1 MKIKV
6 DRIYKGE
13 SYTIGKMYLNGE
25 YFCDTLE
32 DAIRPVKIPNETAI
46 PAGTYKVEVTY
57 SPRFKRNLPLLVD
70 VPNYTGIRIH
80 NGSNKDHTSGCILV
94 GFNTAKGKLTNSR
107 KTSDQLTEKLKSLS
121 EPIEIE
127 IG

>member
-46 PAGTYKVEVTY
+46 PAGIYKVEVTY

-94 GFNTAKGKLTNSR
+94 GFNTAKGKLTDSR

-127 IG
+127 IS

>member
-46 PAGTYKVEVTY
+46 PAGIYKVEVTY

-94 GFNTAKGKLTNSR
+94 GFNTSKGILSDSR
-107 KTSDQLTEKLKSLS
+107 KTSDKLTNLLKSLS

-127 IG
+127 IS

>member
-46 PAGTYKVEVTY
+46 PAGIYKVEVTY

-94 GFNTAKGKLTNSR
+94 GFNTSKGKLTDSR
-107 KTSDQLTEKLKSLS
+107 KTSDKLTEKLKSLS

-127 IG
+127 IS

>member
-46 PAGTYKVEVTY
+46 PAGIYKVEVTY
-57 SPRFKRNLPLLVD
+57 SPRFKRNLPLLID

-107 KTSDQLTEKLKSLS
+107 KTSDQLTNLLESLS

-127 IG
+127 IS

>member
-94 GFNTAKGKLTNSR
+94 GFNTSKGKLTNSR
-107 KTSDQLTEKLKSLS
+107 KISDQLTEKLKSLS

-127 IG
+127 IS

>member
-80 NGSNKDHTSGCILV
+80 EGSNKDHTSGCILV
-94 GFNTAKGKLTNSR
+94 GFNTSKGILSDSR
-107 KTSDQLTEKLKSLS
+107 KVSDQLTEKLKSLS

-127 IG
+127 IS

>member
-13 SYTIGKMYLNGE
+13 SYTIGRMYLNGE

-46 PAGTYKVEVTY
+46 PAGIYKVEVTY

-94 GFNTAKGKLTNSR
+94 GFNTSKGILSDSR
-107 KTSDQLTEKLKSLS
+107 KISDQLTSLLESLS

-127 IG
+127 IS

>member
-57 SPRFKRNLPLLVD
+57 SPRFKRNLPLLID

-94 GFNTAKGKLTNSR
+94 GFNTSKGILSDSR
-107 KTSDQLTEKLKSLS
+107 KISDKLTEKLKSLS

-127 IG
+127 IS

>member
-57 SPRFKRNLPLLVD
+57 SPRFKRNLPLLID

-94 GFNTAKGKLTNSR
+94 GFNTSKGKLTDSR

-127 IG
+127 IS

>member
-94 GFNTAKGKLTNSR
+94 GFNTSKGILSDSR
-107 KTSDQLTEKLKSLS
+107 KTSDQLTNLLKSLS

-127 IG
+127 IS

>member
-32 DAIRPVKIPNETAI
+32 DAIRPVKIPNETSI

-127 IG
+127 IS

>member
-46 PAGTYKVEVTY
+46 PAGIYKVEVIY

-94 GFNTAKGKLTNSR
+94 GFNTSKGILSDSRKISDKLTN
-107 KTSDQLTEKLKSLS
+107 LLESLS
-121 EPIEIE
+121 ESIEIE
-127 IG
+127 IS

>member
-57 SPRFKRNLPLLVD
+57 SPRFKRNLPLLID

-94 GFNTAKGKLTNSR
+94 GFNTSKGILSDSRKISDHLTN
-107 KTSDQLTEKLKSLS
+107 LLKSLS

-127 IG
+127 IS

>member
-94 GFNTAKGKLTNSR
+94 GFNTSKGKLTDSR

-127 IG
+127 IS

>member
-46 PAGTYKVEVTY
+46 PAGIYKVEVTY

-80 NGSNKDHTSGCILV
+80 NGSNNDHTSGCILV
-94 GFNTAKGKLTNSR
+94 GFNTSKGKLTDSR
-107 KTSDQLTEKLKSLS
+107 KISDQLTNLLKSLS

-127 IG
+127 IS

>member
-57 SPRFKRNLPLLVD
+57 SPRFKRNLPLLID

-94 GFNTAKGKLTNSR
+94 GFNTSKGILSDSR
-107 KTSDQLTEKLKSLS
+107 KISDQLTNLLKSLS

-127 IG
+127 IS

>member
-80 NGSNKDHTSGCILV
+80 EGSNKDHTSGCILV
-94 GFNTAKGKLTNSR
+94 GFNTSKGILSDSR
-107 KTSDQLTEKLKSLS
+107 KISDQLTEKLKSLS

-127 IG
+127 IS

>member
-13 SYTIGKMYLNGE
+13 SYTIGRMYLNGE

-57 SPRFKRNLPLLVD
+57 SPRFKRNLPLLID

-94 GFNTAKGKLTNSR
+94 GFNTSKGKLTDSR
-107 KTSDQLTEKLKSLS
+107 KTSDQLTNLLKSLS

-127 IG
+127 IS

>member
-13 SYTIGKMYLNGE
+13 SYTIGRMYLNGE

-46 PAGTYKVEVTY
+46 PAGIYKVEVTY

-94 GFNTAKGKLTNSR
+94 GFNTSKGILSDSR

-127 IG
+127 IS

>member
-94 GFNTAKGKLTNSR
+94 GFNTSKGILSDSR
-107 KTSDQLTEKLKSLS
+107 KISDQLTNLLKSLS

-127 IG
+127 IS

>member
-13 SYTIGKMYLNGE
+13 SYTIGRMYLNGE

-94 GFNTAKGKLTNSR
+94 GFNTSKGILSDSR
-107 KTSDQLTEKLKSLS
+107 KVSDQLTEKLKSLS

-127 IG
+127 IS

>member
-13 SYTIGKMYLNGE
+13 SYTIGRMYLNGE

-94 GFNTAKGKLTNSR
+94 GFNTAKGKLTDSR

-127 IG
+127 IS

>member
-94 GFNTAKGKLTNSR
+94 GFNTSKGILSDSR

-127 IG
+127 IS

>member
-46 PAGTYKVEVTY
+46 PAGIYKVEVTY

-127 IG
+127 IS

>member
-46 PAGTYKVEVTY
+46 PAGTYKVEVIY

-94 GFNTAKGKLTNSR
+94 GFNTSKGILSDSR
-107 KTSDQLTEKLKSLS
+107 KISDQLTEKLKSLS

-127 IG
+127 IS

>member
-46 PAGTYKVEVTY
+46 PAGIYKVEVTY
-57 SPRFKRNLPLLVD
+57 SPRFKRNLPLLID

-94 GFNTAKGKLTNSR
+94 GFNTSKGILSDSR

-127 IG
+127 IS

>member
-13 SYTIGKMYLNGE
+13 TYTIGKMYLNGE

-32 DAIRPVKIPNETAI
+32 DAVRPIKIPNETAI
-46 PAGTYKVEVTY
+46 PAGIYKVIVTY
-57 SPRFKRNLPLLVD
+57 SPKFKRDLPLLID

-94 GFNTAKGKLTNSR
+94 GFNKTKG
-107 KTSDQLTEKLKSLS
+107 QLTDSYIMSKLLTKRLKSLS

>member
-13 SYTIGKMYLNGE
+13 SYTIGKMYLNVE

-46 PAGTYKVEVTY
+46 PAGIYKVEVTY

-94 GFNTAKGKLTNSR
+94 GFNTSKGILSDSR
-107 KTSDQLTEKLKSLS
+107 KISDQLTEKLKSLS

-127 IG
+127 IS

>member
-1 MKIKV
+1 MKIKD

-13 SYTIGKMYLNGE
+13 SYTIGNMYLNGE

-46 PAGTYKVEVTY
+46 PAGIYKVEVTY

-94 GFNTAKGKLTNSR
+94 GFNTSKGILSDSR
-107 KTSDQLTEKLKSLS
+107 KISDQLTEKLKSLS

-127 IG
+127 IS

>member
-13 SYTIGKMYLNGE
+13 SYTIGRMYLNGE

-94 GFNTAKGKLTNSR
+94 GFNTSKGILSDSR
-107 KTSDQLTEKLKSLS
+107 KISDQLTNLLESLS

-127 IG
+127 IS

>member
-6 DRIYKGE
+6 NRIYKGE
-13 SYTIGKMYLNGE
+13 TYTIGKMYLNGE

-32 DAIRPVKIPNETAI
+32 DAVRPVKIPNETAI

-57 SPRFKRNLPLLVD
+57 SPKFKRDLPLLID
-70 VPNYTGIRIH
+70 VPDYTGIRIH

-94 GFNTAKGKLTNSR
+94 GFNKTKG
-107 KTSDQLTEKLKSLS
+107 QLTDSYIMSKLLTMRLKSLS

>member
-46 PAGTYKVEVTY
+46 PAGIYKVEVTY
-57 SPRFKRNLPLLVD
+57 SPRFKRSLPLLVD

-80 NGSNKDHTSGCILV
+80 EGSNKDHTSGCILV
-94 GFNTAKGKLTNSR
+94 GFNTSKGILSDSR
-107 KTSDQLTEKLKSLS
+107 KISDQLTEKLKSLS

-127 IG
+127 IS

>member
-57 SPRFKRNLPLLVD
+57 SPRFKRNLPLLID

-80 NGSNKDHTSGCILV
+80 EGSNKDHTSGCILV
-94 GFNTAKGKLTNSR
+94 GFNTSKGILSDSR
-107 KTSDQLTEKLKSLS
+107 KISDQLTEKLKSLS

-127 IG
+127 IS

>member
-46 PAGTYKVEVTY
+46 PAGIYNVEVTY

-70 VPNYTGIRIH
+70 VPNYTGMRIH

-94 GFNTAKGKLTNSR
+94 GFNTSKGILSDSR

-127 IG
+127 IS

>member
-46 PAGTYKVEVTY
+46 PAGIYKVEVTY

-94 GFNTAKGKLTNSR
+94 GFNTSKAILSDSR
-107 KTSDQLTEKLKSLS
+107 KISDQLTNLLESLS

-127 IG
+127 IS

>member
-94 GFNTAKGKLTNSR
+94 GFNTAKGKLTDSR
-107 KTSDQLTEKLKSLS
+107 KTADQLTEKLKSLS

-127 IG
+127 IS

>member
-46 PAGTYKVEVTY
+46 PAGIYKVEVTY

-70 VPNYTGIRIH
+70 VPNSTGIRIH

-94 GFNTAKGKLTNSR
+94 GFNTSKGILSDSR
-107 KTSDQLTEKLKSLS
+107 KISDQLTEKLKSLS

-127 IG
+127 IS

>member
-57 SPRFKRNLPLLVD
+57 SPRFKRNLPLLID

-94 GFNTAKGKLTNSR
+94 GFNTSKGILSDSR
-107 KTSDQLTEKLKSLS
+107 KISDQLTNLLESLS

-127 IG
+127 IS

>member
-46 PAGTYKVEVTY
+46 PAGIYKVEVTY
-57 SPRFKRNLPLLVD
+57 SPRFKRNLPLLID

-94 GFNTAKGKLTNSR
+94 GFNTSKGKLTDSR
-107 KTSDQLTEKLKSLS
+107 KTSDKLTEKLKSLS

-127 IG
+127 IS

>member
-13 SYTIGKMYLNGE
+13 SYTIGRMYLNGE

-57 SPRFKRNLPLLVD
+57 SPRFKRNLPLLID

-94 GFNTAKGKLTNSR
+94 GFNTSKGILSDSR
-107 KTSDQLTEKLKSLS
+107 KISDQLTEKLKSLS

-127 IG
+127 IS